1 MINLYK
7 YITES
12 HTNTLRL
19 VAVGDVLCHKNLY
32 KYIKTNGYDEIF
44 KDYKL
49 NPNNLNFYNQESI
62 ISGTFKSFSKRE
74 QLTDQV
80 HFGAPEDFAKVF
92 LDRGFNM
99 VSLAN
104 NHVLDIDS
112 NGVKNSIDFWK
123 STNTIYAGQYTEE
136 DRFKERIYEKNGIK
150 FAFFAYTDKKNTKDN
165 NPKHPY
171 FRNDFDYELV
181 KKDILSVRNKVDL
194 IIVSMHWGSEHTFT
208 PNQDQRN
215 IAKFL
220 SDLGVDIVLGH
231 HSHCVQ
237 PVEMIGNTIVAYSLG
252 NFLASQETDQISTQI
267 GLELTIDIKK
277 TNNDITLIPY
287 ARLTYLH
294 RNEDR
299 TEFRLTHLDKAD
311 KYLPDKDILL
321 KHYWEAANKYGI
333 LRKNIGW
340 K

>member
-19 VAVGDVLCHKNLY
+19 VAVGDALCHKNLY
-32 KYIKTNGYDEIF
+32 KYIKTNGYDDIF
-44 KDYKL
+44 RDYDL

-62 ISGTFKSFSKRE
+62 ISGQFKSFSKRE
-74 QLTDQV
+74 QLTNQV
-80 HFGAPEDFAKVF
+80 HFSVDDSFAQAF
-92 LDRGFNM
+92 LDKGFNM

-104 NHVLDIDS
+104 NHVLDIDEK
-112 NGVKNSIDFWK
+112 GVKHSIDFWK
-123 STNTIYAGQYTEE
+123 NTNAIYAGQYHED
-136 DRFKERIYEKNGIK
+136 DRFKERIYTKNGIK

-165 NPKHPY
+165 NPKYPY

-194 IIVSMHWGSEHTFT
+194 IIVSIHWGLEHTFT

-237 PVEMIGNTIVAYSLG
+237 CVEVIGKTLVAYSLG
-252 NFLASQETDQISTQI
+252 NFLASQETDRISTQI
-267 GLELTIDIKK
+267 GLELTIDINK
-277 TNNDITLIPY
+277 TNNGITLSPY
-287 ARLTYLH
+287 GRLTYLH
-294 RNEDR
+294 RNKDR
-299 TEFRLTHLDKAD
+299 TEFKLMHLDKAD
-311 KYLPDKDILL
+311 KYLQNKDILL
-321 KHYWEAANKYGI
+321 KQYWDATNKYNI
-333 LRKNIGW
+333 LRK
-340 K
+340 KF